1 MDLNGIDNLL
11 MEKKGLRWK
20 IEKEIN
26 TAQLM
31 SVKQW

>member
-1 MDLNGIDNLL
+1 MDLNGIDDLL
-11 MEKKGLRWK
+11 MEKRPGWK